1 MTPWTLTDGTETQ
14 TSDKAECRWQAEL
27 ITNLYTR
34 VGHDAVRTD
43 GWIDGFEAG
52 DETECRLLIDVQ
64 CRW

>member
-1 MTPWTLTDGTETQ
+1 MTPWPLTDGTETQ
-14 TSDKAECRWQAEL
+14 TRDKAECRWQAEL

-52 DETECRLLIDVQ
+52 DET
-64 CRW
+64 